1 MIMGGHSILIIDDD
15 PNIVELLSVN
25 LLASGYDVN
34 AAVDGK
40 DAQSKIMRRPPE
52 LIVLDIMMPEMDG
65 WELCK
70 WIRDDPFLKDVKIIM
85 LTAKGTEKDKLIGRE
100 ILQADE
106 YMTKP
111 FDIDELK
118 KNVERL
124 LHA

>member
-1 MIMGGHSILIIDDD
+1 MGGPVILIIDDD
-15 PNIVELLSVN
+15 PNIIELLSVN
-25 LLASGYDVN
+25 LLASGYEIMT
-34 AAVDGK
+34 AVDGK
-40 DAQSKIMRRPPE
+40 DAQAKILQRMPQ
-52 LIVLDIMMPEMDG
+52 LIVLDIMMPEIDG

-70 WIRDDPFLKDVKIIM
+70 WIRDDSLLKDMKIIM

>member
-1 MIMGGHSILIIDDD
+1 MGGHSILVIDDD

-40 DAQSKIMRRPPE
+40 DAQAKIMRRP
-52 LIVLDIMMPEMDG
+52 PEMDG

-124 LHA
+124 LHV